1 MWKFSRTKDERI
13 TLTPGL
19 FMVGTALVFSVF
31 YPHIIQVWGL
41 VSFIFVRVF
50 PQPSCNKREQASH
63 FLFVYIHTSIAKKE
77 FAENPIKSRQET
89 TQSITIMIQLYFKG
103 DYSNSCTEVPD
114 GTMITVQSQT
124 YDAIYNTLK
133 GMGCSHG
140 AASFA
145 ASTNKWETAQERDKR
160 MAKQSAS
167 SNSERKAK
175 TTVEQEDTDELVAA
189 YSNDDLDDDDDEPSA
204 WSCMSFL
211 EKVEYIFKLK
221 WIDDFCDNL
230 PKRILNAFLSF
241 IYLEIMAVVWL
252 LASLFSERWRNAV
265 WKSMYKSVKWL
276 NKLLDNSNIVS

>member
-1 MWKFSRTKDERI
+1 
-13 TLTPGL
+13 
-19 FMVGTALVFSVF
+19 
-31 YPHIIQVWGL
+31 
-41 VSFIFVRVF
+41 
-50 PQPSCNKREQASH
+50 
-63 FLFVYIHTSIAKKE
+63 
-77 FAENPIKSRQET
+77 
-89 TQSITIMIQLYFKG
+89 MIQLYFKG
-103 DYSNSCTEVPD
+103 EWSNSCSEVPD
-114 GTMITVQSQT
+114 GTMITVQSKT
-124 YDAIYNTLK
+124 SDAIYSTLK

-145 ASTNKWETAQERDKR
+145 ASTNKWETAQEREKR
-160 MAKQSAS
+160 IAKQSAS
-167 SNSERKAK
+167 SNSNGKAK
-175 TTVEQEDTDELVAA
+175 ATVAEEVVDDTMADELVAA
-189 YSNDDLDDDDDEPSA
+189 YSNEDLDDDCDEPSA

-221 WIDDFCDNL
+221 WLDDFLDNL